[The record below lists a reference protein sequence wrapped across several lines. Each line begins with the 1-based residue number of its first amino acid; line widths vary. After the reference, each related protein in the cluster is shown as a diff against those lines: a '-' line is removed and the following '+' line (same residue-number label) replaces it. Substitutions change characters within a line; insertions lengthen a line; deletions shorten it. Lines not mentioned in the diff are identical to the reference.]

1 MKLSA
6 HQSVKMPR
14 CTNTPGAGEI
24 IPEPVFH
31 STTKEDSVMKCWLTH
46 NKSKLQ
52 LLAVVSVSAVVVL
65 STAAV
70 MQACRLVGEH
80 FDY

>member
-14 CTNTPGAGEI
+14 CTNTPGAGET

-31 STTKEDSVMKCWLTH
+31 STTKEDWWESTSITDPQKGEGLSLPSFYSLT
-46 NKSKLQ
+46 Q
-52 LLAVVSVSAVVVL
+52 EE
-65 STAAV
+65 
-70 MQACRLVGEH
+70 R
-80 FDY
+80 

>member
-14 CTNTPGAGEI
+14 CTNIPGAGET

-46 NKSKLQ
+46 NKSKLL

>member
-1 MKLSA
+1 MKS
-6 HQSVKMPR
+6 
-14 CTNTPGAGEI
+14 
-24 IPEPVFH
+24 
-31 STTKEDSVMKCWLTH
+31 WLTH
-46 NKSKLQ
+46 NKSKLL

-70 MQACRLVGEH
+70 TQACRLVEEH

>member
-1 MKLSA
+1 MQLSFFA
-6 HQSVKMPR
+6 LLCYNRGIKR
-14 CTNTPGAGEI
+14 AG
-24 IPEPVFH
+24 PADLLN
-31 STTKEDSVMKCWLTH
+31 STIKEDSDMKSWLTH
-46 NKSKLQ
+46 NKSKLL

-70 MQACRLVGEH
+70 MQACRLVEEH

>member
-1 MKLSA
+1 
-6 HQSVKMPR
+6 
-14 CTNTPGAGEI
+14 
-24 IPEPVFH
+24 
-31 STTKEDSVMKCWLTH
+31 MKCWLTH
-46 NKSKLQ
+46 NKSKLL

-70 MQACRLVGEH
+70 MQACRLVEEH

>member
-1 MKLSA
+1 MKS
-6 HQSVKMPR
+6 
-14 CTNTPGAGEI
+14 
-24 IPEPVFH
+24 
-31 STTKEDSVMKCWLTH
+31 WLTH
-46 NKSKLQ
+46 NKSKLL

-70 MQACRLVGEH
+70 TLACRLVEEH

>member
-1 MKLSA
+1 
-6 HQSVKMPR
+6 
-14 CTNTPGAGEI
+14 
-24 IPEPVFH
+24 
-31 STTKEDSVMKCWLTH
+31 MKCWLTH
-46 NKSKLQ
+46 NKSKLL

-70 MQACRLVGEH
+70 MKACRLVGEH

>member
-1 MKLSA
+1 
-6 HQSVKMPR
+6 MPW

-46 NKSKLQ
+46 NKSKLL
-52 LLAVVSVSAVVVL
+52 LLAVVSVSAVAVL